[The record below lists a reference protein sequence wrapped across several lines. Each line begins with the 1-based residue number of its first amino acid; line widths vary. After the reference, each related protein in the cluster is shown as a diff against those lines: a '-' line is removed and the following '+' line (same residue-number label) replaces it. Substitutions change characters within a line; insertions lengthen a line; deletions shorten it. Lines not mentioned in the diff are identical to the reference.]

1 MIDPKHVGKT
11 WPPYEVEIDK
21 SQLRLFAKAIGEARP
36 EYVDEAAARRVGYPS
51 LLAPP
56 TFAIALAAADPN
68 GLQYLHDLGVPIA
81 RLLHA
86 DQRFTYH
93 LPMFAGHRVAVTRR
107 VTDIYAKK
115 GGALE
120 FVRFEMEFRN
130 AEDQAL
136 LVESAML
143 LAVRNEV
150 TR

>member
-21 SQLRLFAKAIGEARP
+21 SQLRLFAKAIDETRP
-36 EYVDEAAARRVGYPS
+36 EYVDEAAARRAGHPS

-68 GLQYLHDLGVPIA
+68 GLDYLHDVGIPIA

-93 LPMFAGHRVAVTRR
+93 APMFAGHRVAVTRR
-107 VTDIYAKK
+107 VADVYAKK
-115 GGALE
+115 NGALE
-120 FVRFEMEFRN
+120 FVRFEMEFRD
-130 AEDQAL
+130 AESQDL

-143 LAVRNEV
+143 LVVRHEA
-150 TR
+150 TP